1 MKPSNTN
8 TQPVERDIEAGN
20 AAADAPTASAEQA
33 ADLAA
38 LQAMA
43 SGAEPGAV
51 AVVEEEQG
59 PTLQE
64 EIAAAMGMAVAM
76 LGPIFPSLKGIYT
89 PEAMGAASGAIAA
102 VCQKHGWLGGGLMG
116 KYGEE
121 IACVA
126 IVGPLG
132 FATYQGVRAD
142 LADMAKKRPVDA
154 VAKQDG
160 IDLAAPLPTI
170 DPGAAS
176 KGPAVTFGSAP
187 A

>member
-8 TQPVERDIEAGN
+8 TQQIERDIEAGN
-20 AAADAPTASAEQA
+20 AASDAPTASAEQA

-43 SGAEPGAV
+43 TGESGQAV
-51 AVVEEEQG
+51 AVVPEEQG

-76 LGPIFPSLKGIYT
+76 LGPMFPSLRTIYT
-89 PEAMGAASGAIAA
+89 PETMGAASGAIAA
-102 VCQKHGWLGGGLMG
+102 VCDKHGWLDGGFMG
-116 KYGEE
+116 QYGPE
-121 IACVA
+121 IACLA

-132 FATYQGVRAD
+132 FATYQGVRGD
-142 LADMAKKRPVDA
+142 LAEMAKKKPIDATAKEGVDLSAPVP
-154 VAKQDG
+154 
-160 IDLAAPLPTI
+160 APAPARAGT
-170 DPGAAS
+170 
-176 KGPAVTFGSAP
+176 AVTFGAAP

>member
-8 TQPVERDIEAGN
+8 TQQVERDIEAGN
-20 AAADAPTASAEQA
+20 AAGEAPTANAEQA

-43 SGAEPGAV
+43 TGEPGQAV
-51 AVVEEEQG
+51 AVQEQEQG

-76 LGPIFPSLKGIYT
+76 LGPVFPSLRTIYT
-89 PEAMGAASGAIAA
+89 PETMGAASGAIAA
-102 VCQKHGWLGGGLMG
+102 VCDKHGWLDGGFMG
-116 KYGEE
+116 QYGPE
-121 IACVA
+121 IACLA

-132 FATYQGVRAD
+132 FATYQGVRGD
-142 LADMAKKRPVDA
+142 LAEMAKKRPIDATAKEGVD
-154 VAKQDG
+154 
-160 IDLAAPLPTI
+160 LSAPVPA
-170 DPGAAS
+170 PAPERA
-176 KGPAVTFGSAP
+176 GPAVTFGAAP